1 MSRRPR
7 WVKWMVGGAA
17 GLALLAGMGV
27 LTLWSRDD
35 ASLKAAAEAAYQEG
49 VDLNKQHRL
58 DQAVEQLTR
67 AVTWDPDTHR
77 YHQALVMT
85 FIALRQ
91 GPQAIHFYKELVLRY
106 PKSGVVH
113 YWLGRLYLERQSLD
127 DAARE
132 FELARQLAPQDEH
145 PLVSLGHV
153 YLRQGKEDE
162 ALAAYRKANELSPR
176 IAAVH
181 AGLGTIYFHRKEDDK
196 AEAEYNDALMID
208 PSLSEARYNLSIIYE
223 RRKQWDQA
231 VKQWKKLLDDDPN
244 ESQAREHL
252 ARYYLNNGQYADA
265 VNEYTT
271 LSEVRE
277 SSPEV
282 FLSLGEAQ
290 ILLAATLTGVNEQRE
305 LKAAATESFQHV
317 LDLEPSNAQ
326 ARRYLEQLNAKSP
339 PKSSPES
346 SPEFSHDRP
355 AARASAAEP
364 NH

>member
-1 MSRRPR
+1 MGRINNRRR
-7 WVKWMVGGAA
+7 WIKWTIA
-17 GLALLAGMGV
+17 GLAGALLLAGLGA

-35 ASLKAAAEAAYQEG
+35 ASLKAAAEAAFQEG
-49 VDLNKQHRL
+49 VDLNKQQQPNEAL
-58 DQAVEQLTR
+58 DQFTR
-67 AVTWDPDTHR
+67 AVTWSPETHR

-85 FIALRQ
+85 FVALRR
-91 GPQAIHFYKELVLRY
+91 GPEAIQFYKALIDRY
-106 PKSGVVH
+106 PKSAPVH

-132 FELARQLAPQDEH
+132 FDAARQLAPQDEH
-145 PLVSLGHV
+145 PVVSLGHI
-153 YLRQGKEDE
+153 YLRQGKEEE

-181 AGLGTIYFHRKEDDK
+181 AGLGTIYFHRKEDDR
-196 AEAEYNDALMID
+196 AESEYNDALMID

-252 ARYYLNNGQYADA
+252 ARYYLNAGQYADA

-271 LSEVRE
+271 LSEVRQ

-290 ILLAATLTGVNEQRE
+290 ILLAATLTDVNEQRE
-305 LKAAATESFQHV
+305 LRDAATQAFQRA
-317 LDLEPSNAQ
+317 LELEPSNAQ
-326 ARRYLEQLNAKSP
+326 ARRYLDQLSPKSP
-339 PKSSPES
+339 PQSSNE
-346 SPEFSHDRP
+346 R
-355 AARASAAEP
+355 AAAPQAPHS
-364 NH
+364 N